1 MRFDPNARLREQ
13 DLMTTDRLDNGSSAE
28 VVALCWFVLFFSS
41 ASTIYEIT
49 RTRYEKTFGGLVDW
63 LTWHVILKM
72 GTPAQNVVMRDMNL

>member
-13 DLMTTDRLDNGSSAE
+13 DVMTTDRLDNGSSAE

-49 RTRYEKTFGGLVDW
+49 RTPQEEMFVWVSGLAY
-63 LTWHVILKM
+63 L
-72 GTPAQNVVMRDMNL
+72 ACNSQNGHTSAGCRDA